1 MGLLDFDGVDS
12 LVPHGYV
19 PRQVVAPVTD
29 LAGRYGAGGGTPAP
43 RPAIADLS
51 DQEVAE
57 WQDWS
62 EQALDDSSAAHAALR
77 ELPDLE
83 ARAGRAVASGDA
95 DAALAVASR
104 VDEIVDRFGDLL
116 TPWGNLSGGGS
127 EGASVSARV
136 RQATTGQYRYEWG
149 VRAANGSV
157 RSLAELLDE
166 NSEESKARRA
176 HKASQDLDAPE
187 SVARAV
193 VDRDDP
199 KHAVYRRFSSLLGK
213 GAAPGADP
221 VAALHERDRRTA
233 FFKSVQRLDTR
244 MGDRFAS
251 PSEMGEFVAAFD
263 SNMNAKGLT
272 AAESVFMDAADAF
285 LRQKDGGYSADE
297 FMQRFKASVDALS
310 GPQAGGPDRKPG
322 DPSKEQSLRERMSV
336 LEAQDLMSAF
346 VREAGRL
353 GVEGDVTSG
362 KYRDAMASAALAS
375 RRLGELYGIDLRAGG
390 KGDASSS
397 IAQLALSR
405 LNVPG
410 SDGGSLASAVDEVTS
425 RLSTLASGPTRELVR
440 VKQGQRG
447 DISGQME
454 DGANPYLQ
462 TELSAMRKA
471 GAALWKAVSDNGG
484 NVELTMARLA
494 EPGQTRD
501 SVVSAIASGLAPR
514 LGGRLAAAVAGDL
527 VGNMVGDEKGPKMTV
542 EESLRRRAAL
552 PKPGPESV
560 PEEKRLSPQDGFDD
574 SDIALLARGEAVA
587 SKKVDE
593 KQLRDAQRQ
602 LAVMIQERKGKGKGK
617 DKNKNKNVRY
627 HRAVGELY
635 SKLTGDTDELVT
647 SGLLGKL
654 AGASDF
660 GDADGADKVRASV
673 DRLVAEVKD
682 VNRPESLRA
691 EALAK
696 LMIIGASGA
705 MLTEVGEP
713 GPFISSDFEP
723 PPGSVRTRDRWPA
736 SRWLAIREAA
746 KTMGLGLPSTQ
757 LAYVQT
763 GFQSSLLL
771 LKQIA
776 PSIDESNLVRSGLVN
791 LSGTG
796 PVWDEKNMLRVNQ
809 TTSYSDPLKNDGR
822 SEPNLSDEQRAARRA
837 LATFETKDTAVGAAS
852 ARYREHLLSQGF
864 FGDSLAMTEASGAS
878 AFADAYRNGG
888 VAGVDRQLAKLTAL
902 KRYFLPSWKA
912 TASDDGSGKKSVSY
926 VMSPTQV
933 VPADMLTPEGWK
945 AQKRIAAEQY
955 KRMTGQDVPEGLFD
969 QLQTTAPATFRDMMA
984 LQRAFAQIDR
994 RKQKPDEE

>member
-1 MGLLDFDGVDS
+1 MDLLDFSNNTGS
-12 LVPHGYV
+12 LIPRGPATRNLSVPS
-19 PRQVVAPVTD
+19 AD
-29 LAGRYGAGGGTPAP
+29 LSARYDFGRRRPSAP
-43 RPAIADLS
+43 RPAVS
-51 DQEVAE
+51 EPTDQEVAN

-62 EQALDDSSAAHAALR
+62 KQALDDSSAAYAALR
-77 ELPDLE
+77 ELPELE
-83 ARAGRAVASGDA
+83 ARAGRATASGDVDEA
-95 DAALAVASR
+95 IAVASR
-104 VDEIVDRFGDLL
+104 VDEIVGKFGDLL
-116 TPWGNLSGGGS
+116 TPWGSLKGGGE
-127 EGASVSARV
+127 EGTAVSNRV
-136 RQATTGQYRYEWG
+136 LQAVNGQFRYQWG
-149 VRAANGSV
+149 TQLPGGGFRT
-157 RSLAELLDE
+157 LAELLDE

-176 HKASQDLDAPE
+176 HRASLDLDAPE
-187 SVARAV
+187 SVTRAV
-193 VDRDDP
+193 FDRDDP
-199 KHAVYRRFSSLLGK
+199 KHAVYRRFSGLLEK
-213 GAAPGADP
+213 GVAPGADP
-221 VAALHERDRRTA
+221 VAVLHDRDRRTA

-251 PSEMGEFVAAFD
+251 PAEMGEFVAAFD

-285 LRQKDGGYSADE
+285 LRQKDGGYPADE

-336 LEAQDLMSAF
+336 LEAQDLMSAL

-362 KYRDAMASAALAS
+362 EYRDAMASAALAS

-397 IAQLALSR
+397 VAQLALSR

-501 SVVSAIASGLAPR
+501 SVVSAIASSLAPR

-527 VGNMVGDEKGPKMTV
+527 VGNMVGDENGPKMTV

-560 PEEKRLSPQDGFDD
+560 PEEKRLSPKEGFDD

-587 SKKVDE
+587 SE
-593 KQLRDAQRQ
+593 RGNGGLRDAQRQ
-602 LAVMIQERKGKGKGK
+602 LAVMIQERKGK
-617 DKNKNKNVRY
+617 DKNVRY

-635 SKLTGDTDELVT
+635 SKLTGDSDELVT

-682 VNRPESLRA
+682 VNRSESLRA

-696 LMIIGASGA
+696 LMIIGASGVVLKDSPTPTPTA
-705 MLTEVGEP
+705 SITGA
-713 GPFISSDFEP
+713 SAW
-723 PPGSVRTRDRWPA
+723 TRLNDRWP
-736 SRWLAIREAA
+736 LIREAA
-746 KTMGLGLPSTQ
+746 KTMGLVLPSTQ
-757 LAYVQT
+757 SAYVQA
-763 GFQSSLLL
+763 GFDGSVLALRQV
-771 LKQIA
+771 A
-776 PSIDESNLVRSGLVN
+776 PSIAESSLARSGLVN
-791 LSGTG
+791 LSGAG

-852 ARYREHLLSQGF
+852 ARYREHLLSQGLS
-864 FGDSLAMTEASGAS
+864 GDSLAMTEAAGAS

-888 VAGVDRQLAKLTAL
+888 TAGVDRQLAKLTAL
-902 KRYFLPSWKA
+902 RRYFLPSWQA
-912 TASDDGSGKKSVSY
+912 TALDNGNGKKSVSY

-933 VPADMLTPEGWK
+933 VPTDMLTPEGWA

-955 KRMTGQDVPEGLFD
+955 ERMTGQKVPDGLFD
-969 QLQTTAPATFRDMMA
+969 QLQTTAPATYRDMMA
-984 LQRAFAQIDR
+984 LQRAFATIDR
-994 RKQKPDEE
+994 RKKQPDEE

>member
-29 LAGRYGAGGGTPAP
+29 LAGRYGVGGGTPAP
-43 RPAIADLS
+43 RPAIVDLS

-104 VDEIVDRFGDLL
+104 VDEIVGKFGDLL
-116 TPWGNLSGGGS
+116 TPWGNLKGGGD
-127 EGASVSARV
+127 EGAAVSARV

-149 VRAANGSV
+149 ARAANGSV
-157 RSLAELLDE
+157 RPLAELLDE
-166 NSEESKARRA
+166 NSEESKVRRA

-193 VDRDDP
+193 FDRDDP

-221 VAALHERDRRTA
+221 VAALHDRDRRMA

-285 LRQKDGGYSADE
+285 LRQRDGGYSADE
-297 FMQRFKASVDALS
+297 FMQRFKASADALS
-310 GPQAGGPDRKPG
+310 GPQAGGPDRKPD

-336 LEAQDLMSAF
+336 LEAQDLMSAL

-362 KYRDAMASAALAS
+362 KYRDALVSAALAY
-375 RRLGELYGIDLRAGG
+375 RRLDELYGIDLRAGG
-390 KGDASSS
+390 KGDVSSS

-410 SDGGSLASAVDEVTS
+410 SDGGNLASAVDEVTS

-501 SVVSAIASGLAPR
+501 SVVSAVASGLAPR
-514 LGGRLAAAVAGDL
+514 LGARLATAVAGDL
-527 VGNMVGDEKGPKMTV
+527 VGNMVGDENGPKMTV

-560 PEEKRLSPQDGFDD
+560 PEGKRLSPQDGFDD

-587 SKKVDE
+587 SE
-593 KQLRDAQRQ
+593 KGNEGLRDAQRQ
-602 LAVMIQERKGKGKGK
+602 LAVMIQERKEEGEDK
-617 DKNKNKNVRY
+617 DAEY

-635 SKLTGDTDELVT
+635 SRLTGDTDELIT
-647 SGLLGKL
+647 SGLLGRL
-654 AGASDF
+654 AEATDF
-660 GDADGADKVRASV
+660 GDADLAASARTREFV
-673 DRLVAEVKD
+673 DRLAAQVKD
-682 VNRPESLRA
+682 VNRSESSRA

-696 LMIIGASGA
+696 LMIIGASG
-705 MLTEVGEP
+705 VGLKDYAPP
-713 GPFISSDFEP
+713 GPV
-723 PPGSVRTRDRWPA
+723 GGLARQAAYDRWPT
-736 SRWLAIREAA
+736 IREAA
-746 KTMGLGLPSTQ
+746 KTLGLVLPETQ
-757 LAYVQT
+757 SEYEDRGFGSSMLMLARVC
-763 GFQSSLLL
+763 
-771 LKQIA
+771 
-776 PSIDESNLVRSGLVN
+776 PSIADSNLVKSGLLN
-791 LSGTG
+791 PAGAEG
-796 PVWDEKNMLRVNQ
+796 RRWDEKNMLRVNQ

-852 ARYREHLLSQGF
+852 ARYREHLLSQGL
-864 FGDSLAMTEASGAS
+864 FGDSLDMTEAAGAS

-888 VAGVDRQLAKLTAL
+888 AAGVDRQLAKLTAL
-902 KRYFLPSWKA
+902 RRYFLPSWQA
-912 TASDDGSGKKSVSY
+912 TTSDDGNGKKSVSY
-926 VMSPTQV
+926 VTSPTQV
-933 VPADMLTPEGWK
+933 VPTDMLTPEGWE
-945 AQKRIAAEQY
+945 AQKKIAAEQY

-969 QLQTTAPATFRDMMA
+969 QLQTTAPATYRDMMA

>member
-1 MGLLDFDGVDS
+1 MGLLDFDSVDS

-19 PRQVVAPVTD
+19 PRQVVAPVAD
-29 LAGRYGAGGGTPAP
+29 LAGRYGAGGGTSAP

-95 DAALAVASR
+95 DAALAVALR

-116 TPWGNLSGGGS
+116 TPWGNLGGGGS

-149 VRAANGSV
+149 ARAANGSV

-193 VDRDDP
+193 FDRDDP
-199 KHAVYRRFSSLLGK
+199 KYAVYRRFSSLLGK

-221 VAALHERDRRTA
+221 VAALHDRDRRTA

-336 LEAQDLMSAF
+336 LEAQDLMSAL

-353 GVEGDVTSG
+353 GVGDDVTSG

-494 EPGQTRD
+494 ELGQTRD

-527 VGNMVGDEKGPKMTV
+527 VGNMVGDENGPKMTV

-560 PEEKRLSPQDGFDD
+560 PEGKRLSPQDGFDD

-587 SKKVDE
+587 SE
-593 KQLRDAQRQ
+593 RGNEGLRDAQRQ
-602 LAVMIQERKGKGKGK
+602 LAVMIQERKGKDK
-617 DKNKNKNVRY
+617 DAKY

-635 SKLTGDTDELVT
+635 SRLTGDTDELIT

-654 AGASDF
+654 AGATDF
-660 GDADGADKVRASV
+660 GDAYGADTVRKSV

-682 VNRPESLRA
+682 ANRLESQRA
-691 EALAK
+691 EAMAK
-696 LMIIGASGA
+696 LMIIGASGVQ
-705 MLTEVGEP
+705 LYDRTEDKSTVSERLP
-713 GPFISSDFEP
+713 ASY
-723 PPGSVRTRDRWPA
+723 VHDRWPE
-736 SRWLAIREAA
+736 IREAA
-746 KTMGLGLPSTQ
+746 NVLGLVLPRYQSEYEDRGFGSSMPL
-757 LAYVQT
+757 LAQVC
-763 GFQSSLLL
+763 
-771 LKQIA
+771 
-776 PSIDESNLVRSGLVN
+776 PSIVDSNLVKSGLLN
-791 LSGTG
+791 PAGAEG
-796 PVWDEKNMLRVNQ
+796 GWNEKNMLRVNQ

-852 ARYREHLLSQGF
+852 ARYREHLLSQGL
-864 FGDSLAMTEASGAS
+864 FGDSLAMTEAAGAS

-888 VAGVDRQLAKLTAL
+888 AAGVDRQLAKLTAL
-902 KRYFLPSWKA
+902 KRYFLPSWQA
-912 TASDDGSGKKSVSY
+912 TTSDDGNGKKSVSY
-926 VMSPTQV
+926 VTSPTQV
-933 VPADMLTPEGWK
+933 VPTDMLTPEGWE

-955 KRMTGQDVPEGLFD
+955 ERMTGQKVPDGLFD
-969 QLQTTAPATFRDMMA
+969 QLQTTAPATYRDMMA

>member
-1 MGLLDFDGVDS
+1 MDLLDFSNNTGS
-12 LVPHGYV
+12 LIPRGPAIRNLSVPS
-19 PRQVVAPVTD
+19 AD
-29 LAGRYGAGGGTPAP
+29 LSARYDFGRRRPSVP
-43 RPAIADLS
+43 RPAVS
-51 DQEVAE
+51 EPTDQEVAN

-62 EQALDDSSAAHAALR
+62 KQALDDSSAAYAVLR
-77 ELPDLE
+77 ELPELE
-83 ARAGRAVASGDA
+83 ARAGRATASGDV
-95 DAALAVASR
+95 DEALAVASR
-104 VDEIVDRFGDLL
+104 VDEIVGKFGDLL
-116 TPWGNLSGGGS
+116 TPWGSLKGGGE
-127 EGASVSARV
+127 EGAAVSNRV
-136 RQATTGQYRYEWG
+136 LQAVNGQFRYQWG
-149 VRAANGSV
+149 TQLPGGGFRP
-157 RSLAELLDE
+157 LAELLDE

-176 HKASQDLDAPE
+176 HRASLDLDAPE
-187 SVARAV
+187 PVARAV
-193 VDRDDP
+193 FDRDDP
-199 KHAVYRRFSSLLGK
+199 KHAVYRRFSGLLEK
-213 GAAPGADP
+213 GVAPGADP
-221 VAALHERDRRTA
+221 VAVLHDRDRRTA
-233 FFKSVQRLDTR
+233 FFKSVQKLDTR

-336 LEAQDLMSAF
+336 LEAQDLMSAL

-397 IAQLALSR
+397 VAQLALSR

-462 TELSAMRKA
+462 TELAAMRKA

-527 VGNMVGDEKGPKMTV
+527 VGNMVGDENGPKMTV

-587 SKKVDE
+587 SE
-593 KQLRDAQRQ
+593 RGNGGLRDAQRQ
-602 LAVMIQERKGKGKGK
+602 LAVMIQERRGK
-617 DKNKNKNVRY
+617 DKNVRY

-654 AGASDF
+654 AGISDF
-660 GDADGADKVRASV
+660 GDADGADKARASV
-673 DRLVAEVKD
+673 DRLAAEVKD
-682 VNRPESLRA
+682 VNRSESLRA

-696 LMIIGASGA
+696 LMIIGASGVVLKDSPSPTPTA
-705 MLTEVGEP
+705 SITGA
-713 GPFISSDFEP
+713 SAW
-723 PPGSVRTRDRWPA
+723 TRRNDRWP
-736 SRWLAIREAA
+736 LIREAA
-746 KTMGLGLPSTQ
+746 KTMGLVLPSTQ
-757 LAYVQT
+757 SAYVQA
-763 GFQSSLLL
+763 GFDGSILALRQV
-771 LKQIA
+771 A
-776 PSIDESNLVRSGLVN
+776 PSIAESSLARSGLVN

-852 ARYREHLLSQGF
+852 ARYREHLLSQGL
-864 FGDSLAMTEASGAS
+864 FGDSLAMTEAAGAS

-888 VAGVDRQLAKLTAL
+888 AAGVDRQLAKLTAL
-902 KRYFLPSWKA
+902 RRYFLPSWQA
-912 TASDDGSGKKSVSY
+912 TASDDGNGKKSVSY
-926 VMSPTQV
+926 VTSPTQV
-933 VPADMLTPEGWK
+933 VPTDMLTPEGWE

-955 KRMTGQDVPEGLFD
+955 ERMTGQKVPDGLFD
-969 QLQTTAPATFRDMMA
+969 QLQTTAPATYRDMMA
-984 LQRAFAQIDR
+984 LQRAFATIDR
-994 RKQKPDEE
+994 RKKQPDEE